1 MEQTFYLL
9 LAILIPLSVVVFILT
24 EFDIL
29 HPVSIVTFV
38 MTASAFL
45 AATKIEQWHLPMSI
59 NASLLIVTSLICF
72 ITGGL
77 WVDWRIKKNLNGI
90 PVKKDCCEYFISN
103 SGILLMSLTVLLL
116 AYFQYREFYDG
127 SVMLGNHSGP
137 FDFSS
142 MIKTIRP
149 SVERETFKFSRWFF
163 YRFYFVQGI
172 VFCSLFVFF
181 TRSIQGNY
189 RLEFRRNMKY
199 LIPLL
204 FSLVFLL
211 CDTGRK
217 LPLDFLLFCLLT
229 GAIIFQIRNH
239 FSVKGKLYIILVCAV
254 CGLFFL
260 MVFLALGTLSGK
272 VSAGGQSFYEILVHY
287 MGLSMPA
294 FSVFLEQ
301 VRAENPYIGST
312 TLFGIY
318 SNLNRLGAGLPPVRL
333 FQPFVYF
340 KGVDTNV
347 YTMMARYITD
357 YGFIGMHLIMAFI
370 GMFYAAF
377 YDYIR
382 FISKK
387 TEWIA
392 YYGYL
397 PFTLFFAMNEEHFLI
412 QVLTT
417 ATLYNFVLF
426 YLVFK
431 VFVHRTATD

>member
-9 LAILIPLSVVVFILT
+9 LAILIPLSVAVFILT

-29 HPVSIVTFV
+29 HPVCIVTFV

-72 ITGGL
+72 IAGGL

-90 PVKKDCCEYFISN
+90 PVNKECCEYSISD
-103 SGILLMSLTVLLL
+103 SGLLLILLVILVL
-116 AYFQYREFYDG
+116 AFFQYREFYDS

-149 SVERETFKFSRWFF
+149 SIERETFKFSRWFF
-163 YRFYFVQGI
+163 YRVYIVQGL

-181 TRSIQGNY
+181 ARSIQGNC
-189 RLEFRRNMKY
+189 RFQIVHNIKY
-199 LIPLL
+199 LAPLL
-204 FSLVFLL
+204 IYVVFFL
-211 CDTGRK
+211 CDTGRTQ
-217 LPLDFLLFCLLT
+217 PLDIMLFGLLT
-229 GAIIFQIRNH
+229 GAIIYQIRNH
-239 FSVKGKLYIILVCAV
+239 FSVKSKTNILIACIV

-260 MVFLALGTLSGK
+260 SFFFALGTLSGK
-272 VSAGGQSFYEILVHY
+272 VAEGMSLYEILVHY
-287 MGLSMPA
+287 AGLSMPA

-301 VRAENPYIGST
+301 LRVENSYIGST
-312 TLFGIY
+312 TLYGIY
-318 SNLNRLGAGLPPVRL
+318 NNLNRLGAGLPPVKL
-333 FQPFVYF
+333 FLPFVYF

-357 YGFIGMHLIMAFI
+357 YGFIGMHLVMAFI
-370 GMFYAAF
+370 GMFYVTF

-382 FISKK
+382 YVAKRI
-387 TEWIA
+387 EWVP
-392 YYGYL
+392 YYGFL
-397 PFTLFFAMNEEHFLI
+397 PITLFFAMNDERFLSQI
-412 QVLTT
+412 INT
-417 ATLYNFVLF
+417 ATLYKFVLF
-426 YLVFK
+426 FLVFK
-431 VFVHRTATD
+431 IFVHRTVTD